1 MIIERAE
8 HPTWLSNAFLV
19 ADRDGG
25 HGVLI
30 DSNGVEE
37 PLLER
42 VASSGITITHVL
54 VTHSHPDHVVRVAA
68 LAERFGVPALAHPL
82 ASGVAGVT
90 GVIADGDVVRSG
102 DLTIEAIAVPGHCPD
117 QLALLVDGTDCFTA
131 DCLFAGTVGGTM
143 GGGPDGYAS
152 QVRSIMERLLALP
165 AATAIHPGHCHP
177 TTVVAELESNP
188 FVRQWRGVD
197 PAGDEPCLVRG
208 EAATLLLFGP
218 DYDGTH
224 KARVRFGDGREA
236 IVGGSQVVRSG

>member
-8 HPTWLSNAFLV
+8 HPGWLSNAFLV
-19 ADRDGG
+19 ADREGG

-37 PLLER
+37 PLLEHAAR
-42 VASSGITITHVL
+42 LAITITHVL
-54 VTHSHPDHVVRVAA
+54 VTHGHGDHVVRVAE
-68 LAERFGVPALAHPL
+68 LAARFGVPALAHPL
-82 ASGVAGVT
+82 AAEVSGVT
-90 GVIADGDVVRSG
+90 GMLVDGDVVRSG
-102 DLTIEAIAVPGHCPD
+102 SLTIEAIAVPGHCPD

-143 GGGPDGYAS
+143 GGGPDGYDA
-152 QVRSIMERLLALP
+152 QRRSIMERLLTLP
-165 AATAIHPGHCHP
+165 PTTRIHPGHCHP
-177 TTVVAELESNP
+177 TTVGAELEHNP

-197 PAGDEPCLVRG
+197 AEGAEPCTVRG
-208 EAATLLLFGP
+208 EAATLVLFGP

-236 IVGGSQVVRSG
+236 IVGGSQVVRGG